1 MKFSTLYKTACAVG
15 VIITATALSSCEKD
29 GNPNN
34 LPEVSPADYE
44 GTIGGFRTSDE
55 ILKDNLVA
63 YFSFDDNYS
72 EKKTNTAPSQT
83 AGNSLVDGFKGK
95 ALSLNNGFLY
105 FANQFA
111 ALKTD
116 VFKSFTISAWIK
128 ISNNG
133 SKRTMLMQM
142 ARPGV
147 FDGSLDVRLNTNG
160 YPASNIDVLK
170 VGPRFSTIGGG
181 SQDNLNATL
190 SPKIGPN
197 NWVHL
202 VLSYNGATGRFN
214 VLTNGI
220 NIGSYSDRGTGNN
233 LFKANEPSEFIIGG
247 NYNVIPGKAVNTST
261 EYAAMTGIIDEVK
274 IYNAFMPDPVVNAM
288 YKLYLEKK

>member
-1 MKFSTLYKTACAVG
+1 MKFSKLYKTVCV
-15 VIITATALSSCEKD
+15 VLTVTALSSCEKD

-34 LPEVSPADYE
+34 LPEVSTADYE
-44 GTIGGFRTSDE
+44 GTIGGFRTTDE

-63 YFSFDDNYS
+63 HFSFDENYS
-72 EKKTNTAPSQT
+72 EKLSNTAPTQV

-95 ALSLNNGFLY
+95 ALNLNAGYLY
-105 FANQFA
+105 YATQFA
-111 ALKTD
+111 AFKTAALQ
-116 VFKSFTISAWIK
+116 SFTISQWIQ

-133 SKRTMLMQM
+133 SKRTMLMQL

-147 FDGSLDVRLNTNG
+147 FDGSLDIRLNTNG

-170 VGPRFSTIGGG
+170 VGPRFSTVGGG

-190 SPKIGPN
+190 SPKIGPD

-202 VLSYNGATGRFN
+202 VLSYNGKTGRFN

-220 NIGSYSDRGTGNN
+220 NIGSYSDRGIGNN
-233 LFKANEPSEFIIGG
+233 LFKANEPGELIIGG

-261 EYAAMTGIIDEVK
+261 EYAAMTGKIDEIK